1 LSQFELIIHFKETRT
16 MKNRILTSVAL
27 AAALLATTGCGKK
40 RPPNLLP
47 PAGASDGAGL
57 GADGTQG
64 GLGQGVAAPGSRADF
79 IQNVPSDR
87 VFFALDSFSLTA
99 EARATLDAQAQ
110 WLNSNPQVSVTIE
123 GHADERGTREYNIAL
138 GERRANSARVYLESR
153 GVSSGRM
160 RTVSFGKERPEA
172 FGSDEASHSRN
183 RRAVTVVPE

>member
-1 LSQFELIIHFKETRT
+1 
-16 MKNRILTSVAL
+16 MKSRILTTAALAVAL
-27 AAALLATTGCGKK
+27 LGTTACGKK
-40 RPPNLLP
+40 RPPNLP
-47 PAGASDGAGL
+47 PNPSGSSGSGL

-64 GLGQGVAAPGSRADF
+64 GYGQDGVAVPGSRADF
-79 IQNVPSDR
+79 IQTVPSDR
-87 VFFALDSFSLTA
+87 VFFALDSFSLSA
-99 EARATLDAQAQ
+99 ESRATLDAQAQ

-138 GERRANSARVYLESR
+138 GERRANSARLYLESR

-172 FGSDEASHSRN
+172 FGTDEASHSRN

>member
-1 LSQFELIIHFKETRT
+1 
-16 MKNRILTSVAL
+16 MKSRIFTSMAL
-27 AAALLATTGCGKK
+27 AAALLATAGCGKK
-40 RPPNLLP
+40 RPPNLP
-47 PAGASDGAGL
+47 PAPGSSTGAGL

-64 GLGQGVAAPGSRADF
+64 GFGQDGVAVPGSRADF

-87 VFFALDSFSLTA
+87 VFFELDRYSLSP
-99 EARATLDAQAQ
+99 ESRATLDAQAQ

-138 GERRANSARVYLESR
+138 GERRATAARLYLESR
-153 GVSSGRM
+153 GVSASRL

-172 FGSDEASHSRN
+172 FGSDEASHARN